1 MITEQL
7 ATPSQTSEE
16 AALANL
22 LEQMAD
28 ELKTS
33 GSVDLASWQ
42 ERYPKFA
49 SEIQRLSPTLEALVD
64 FSSAGGVDSA
74 VDQEDSF
81 RDKMLGDFRIVRELG
96 RGGMGIVYEA
106 EQLSLNRRVA
116 LKILPTAAVLDPRTL
131 QRFKNEAQAAAALDH
146 PHIVDVYGIGSE
158 RCVHYYAMRLIDGC
172 TLADIIAELG
182 NREGA
187 TPAEP
192 RVVAELRQRVVGDR
206 LRARDGCRVAVTPPW
221 IADVTGDEDVV
232 RKRRVAAVAADA
244 EADVSTDVIGLP
256 EVVENVAGQRPHV
269 GVAAVDDRL
278 PGVSRDTLN
287 RRCARVPGVEA
298 EIESDGDR
306 LRR

>member
-28 ELKTS
+28 ELKTN

-42 ERYPKFA
+42 ARYPEFA

-64 FSSAGGVDSA
+64 FSSVGGAESA

-116 LKILPTAAVLDPRTL
+116 
-131 QRFKNEAQAAAALDH
+131 
-146 PHIVDVYGIGSE
+146 
-158 RCVHYYAMRLIDGC
+158 
-172 TLADIIAELG
+172 
-182 NREGA
+182 
-187 TPAEP
+187 
-192 RVVAELRQRVVGDR
+192 
-206 LRARDGCRVAVTPPW
+206 
-221 IADVTGDEDVV
+221 
-232 RKRRVAAVAADA
+232 
-244 EADVSTDVIGLP
+244 
-256 EVVENVAGQRPHV
+256 
-269 GVAAVDDRL
+269 
-278 PGVSRDTLN
+278 
-287 RRCARVPGVEA
+287 
-298 EIESDGDR
+298 
-306 LRR
+306 